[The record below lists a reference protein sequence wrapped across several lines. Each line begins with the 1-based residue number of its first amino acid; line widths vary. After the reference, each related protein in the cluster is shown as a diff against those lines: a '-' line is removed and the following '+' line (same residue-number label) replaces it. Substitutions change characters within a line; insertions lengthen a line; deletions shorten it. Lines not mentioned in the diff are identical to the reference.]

1 MDDLKEQLQQDIIS
15 YFDGYIEPPWVFTID
30 DRPELCRYPPFV
42 FTEEDKETMEDELC
56 NIVVFHIQE
65 ANNG

>member
-1 MDDLKEQLQQDIIS
+1 MKELSEKIQDDILTFLNQYD
-15 YFDGYIEPPWVFTID
+15 
-30 DRPELCRYPPFV
+30 PPFV

-65 ANNG
+65 AKNG